1 MGIFKKQNCL
11 IPIQVIISF
20 FKISFGKENDDVG
33 YRELVVTFIFFI
45 SSFVSFQCS

>member
-20 FKISFGKENDDVG
+20 FKISFGKENDEVG
-33 YRELVVTFIFFI
+33 YRELVVTFIFFYQQ
-45 SSFVSFQCS
+45 FCVFPM